1 VVKAVVEPNAIEV
14 IQASVVGGAH
24 EVLLAANG
32 SFAALEA
39 CALAGIEPAALNALP
54 DALLLE

>member
-1 VVKAVVEPNAIEV
+1 VVEPNAIEV